1 MSSAKYIKVYS
12 DLMNSAQRK
21 IMGELYMKG
30 INRDGH
36 SWNTYGDIEDAVAE
50 LLLAQKPNI
59 GMLDGKESADA
70 TIININTWEWGINS
84 HYKID
89 QQCGAALVQEY
100 TRLKAENK
108 ALKEKLN
115 EKL

>member
-1 MSSAKYIKVYS
+1 MSSTKYIKVHQFY
-12 DLMNSAQRK
+12 MNSAQRK

-30 INRDGH
+30 INHDGH
-36 SWNTYGDIEDAVAE
+36 SWNTYKDIEDAVAE
-50 LLLAQKPNI
+50 LLLSQVPNT
-59 GMLDGKESADA
+59 GMLNCRDSADA
-70 TIININTWEWGINS
+70 TIININTWDWDVSS
-84 HYKID
+84 HYEID
-89 QQCGAALVQEY
+89 QQCGAALVHEY